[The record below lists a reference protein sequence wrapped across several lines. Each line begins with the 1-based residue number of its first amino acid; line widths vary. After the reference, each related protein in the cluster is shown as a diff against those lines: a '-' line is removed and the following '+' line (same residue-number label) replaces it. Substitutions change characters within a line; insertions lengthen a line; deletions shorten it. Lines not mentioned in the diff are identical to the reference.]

1 MIKLLNK
8 TCHNCGADTSH
19 DTSVKVAYKCPN
31 KLCNVYQRGNECETY
46 GVNPSVEQEKKYG
59 GFVVHQT
66 AWKQSF
72 CKVHG
77 NSYDYDDPIDKP
89 MVDAQ
94 RDEQDNG
101 KYEFYCETHDDIGC
115 TGMLCHID
123 VEVYPSLDC
132 NECDFSFDVPHA
144 CMDCEHSQKTS
155 EGLRIDNKIAWEKYV
170 KENQS

>member
-1 MIKLLNK
+1 MIKILNK

-31 KLCNVYQRGNECETY
+31 KLCNVYQRGNECKTY

-77 NSYDYDDPIDKP
+77 S
-89 MVDAQ
+89 
-94 RDEQDNG
+94 G
-101 KYEFYCETHDDIGC
+101 GTLEFYCETHDDIGC

-132 NECDFSFDVPHA
+132 IQCELAIDNPAV
-144 CMDCEHSQKTS
+144 CMDCEVYQK
-155 EGLRIDNKIAWEKYV
+155 ENEDERIIMKNAWEKYV